1 MGEHRRSEYDA
12 AFERAAARASQRL
25 AVILQEQKEV
35 ETSLAELLREPPS
48 RRTELVRTEERF
60 YRLKLCEL
68 LEARARELWSEDPS
82 AVADLA
88 DLAVQIAERLD
99 PARYGERLVED
110 VRAVAWAHLGN
121 AYRIASDLRR
131 AEEALRRSLE
141 HHFRAGEDASTE
153 AEILSFLASLRN
165 SQGRFEEAARLL
177 DRVIEVYHAGKERHL
192 EGRAMIQ
199 KGLALGYGG
208 QHGKAIRLIR
218 SGLSRLDLHREPRLA
233 VAAWHNLVVYLTE
246 SGRHREA
253 LETLEKQRQLYLN
266 HGDQMHLVRFNW
278 LKGMITRDLGRL
290 EEAEAALREARD
302 AFVERGIGF
311 DAALVS
317 LDLAMVYALRG
328 DHGQVKRLAAE
339 MVPIF
344 ESRDVHQEAIAAL
357 LIFKQAAEAERVSL
371 DLLGRIAAW
380 LQRSRRDPDARFEV
394 EN

>member
-1 MGEHRRSEYDA
+1 
-12 AFERAAARASQRL
+12 
-25 AVILQEQKEV
+25 V
-35 ETSLAELLREPPS
+35 
-48 RRTELVRTEERF
+48 
-60 YRLKLCEL
+60 
-68 LEARARELWSEDPS
+68 
-82 AVADLA
+82 
-88 DLAVQIAERLD
+88 
-99 PARYGERLVED
+99 
-110 VRAVAWAHLGN
+110 
-121 AYRIASDLRR
+121 
-131 AEEALRRSLE
+131 
-141 HHFRAGEDASTE
+141 STE

-165 SQGRFEEAARLL
+165 SQGRFEEAALLL
-177 DRVIEVYHAGKERHL
+177 DRVIEVYRTGKERHL

-208 QHGKAIRLIR
+208 KYGKAIRLIR
-218 SGLSRLDLHREPRLA
+218 SGLSRIDLYREPRLA

-253 LETLEKQRQLYLN
+253 LETLEEHQQLYVV

-290 EEAEAALREARD
+290 DEAEAALRDARD
-302 AFVERGIGF
+302 AFIARDIGF

-317 LDLAMVYALRG
+317 LDLAMVYLLRG

-357 LIFKQAAEAERVSL
+357 LIFQQAAEAERVSL
-371 DLLGRIAAW
+371 ELLGRIAAW
-380 LQRSRRDPDARFEV
+380 LERSRRDPDARFEV